1 MDLIFLLLLLFQYG
15 GSIELNVTE
24 VSQNVLKLKLHIED
38 SEKLSNQ
45 TVEVKCS
52 YKVDDA
58 WETVGAAVTDDNLYT
73 LNNVIPDIMY
83 NCSGHIVSDEET
95 IEIPEKKVV
104 FCSKEDTRLKVE
116 NINTDKFE

>member
-15 GSIELNVTE
+15 GSIELNITE
-24 VSQNVLKLKLHIED
+24 VSENVLKLKLHIED
-38 SEKLSNQ
+38 SEKLANQ
-45 TVEVKCS
+45 TVQVKCS

-58 WETVGAAVTDDNLYT
+58 WETVVTAVTEDNLYT
-73 LNNVIPDIMY
+73 LNNVIPDTKH
-83 NCSGHIVSDEET
+83 NCSGHISSDEET

-116 NINTDKFE
+116 NINTDKFG

>member
-15 GSIELNVTE
+15 GSIELNITE
-24 VSQNVLKLKLHIED
+24 VSENVLKLKLHIED
-38 SEKLSNQ
+38 SEKLANQ
-45 TVEVKCS
+45 TVQVKCS

-58 WETVGAAVTDDNLYT
+58 WETVVTAVTEDNLYT
-73 LNNVIPDIMY
+73 LNNVIPDTMY
-83 NCSGHIVSDEET
+83 NCSGHISSDEET

-116 NINTDKFE
+116 NINTDKFG

>member
-15 GSIELNVTE
+15 GTIELNITE
-24 VSQNVLKLKLHIED
+24 VSQNVLKLKLQIED

-58 WETVGAAVTDDNLYT
+58 WETVVTAVTDDNLYT
-73 LNNVIPDIMY
+73 LNNVIPDTMY

-104 FCSKEDTRLKVE
+104 FCSEEDTRLKVE
-116 NINTDKFE
+116 DIKTNKFG

>member
-24 VSQNVLKLKLHIED
+24 VSQNVLKLNLHIED
-38 SEKLSNQ
+38 SDKMSNQ
-45 TVEVKCS
+45 TVQVKCS
-52 YKVDDA
+52 YKVDDT

-73 LNNVIPDIMY
+73 LNNVIPDTVY

-104 FCSKEDTRLKVE
+104 FCSEEDTRLKVE
-116 NINTDKFE
+116 DINTNKFG